1 MPWKP
6 DLNPR
11 LLTESEQ
18 RSPILPAAEV
28 QLLVDDLHAELTM
41 EVETAE
47 VRFQLARFDSLL
59 ESFVQD
65 WRQLCAQHG
74 QWPRPPGFRP
84 AGRRRAQ
91 AQAGCERRQSDLG
104 CSTLGLNS

>member
-74 QWPRPPGFRP
+74 LSGRARQDFARLAAAVHKPRQDVNAVNRISAARP
-84 AGRRRAQ
+84 WG
-91 AQAGCERRQSDLG
+91 
-104 CSTLGLNS
+104 